1 MCLSFLLIRGI
12 TMFVLTSTDTWFLTV
27 CSFLMLKRVF
37 SQSYQKYSRWH
48 MLKYSKGLYIMLTL
62 FIPAV
67 LFYSY
72 YSFSKSEINDWKLI
86 LIYLL
91 FVGIDVY
98 EFYHQ
103 QFITERFSWLSIK
116 QENVKLKILGV
127 LLVIS
132 ILAFFIAIQIVL

>member
-1 MCLSFLLIRGI
+1 MIGGI
-12 TMFVLTSTDTWFLTV
+12 TMFVLTSTDIWFLMA
-27 CSFLMLKRVF
+27 CSFLMLKKVF
-37 SQSYQKYSRWH
+37 SQSYQRYSHWH
-48 MLKYSKGLYIMLTL
+48 ILKYSKGLYIILTL
-62 FIPAV
+62 FIPFV

-72 YSFSKSEINDWKLI
+72 YSFSKSNINDWKLI

-98 EFYHQ
+98 EFRHQ

-127 LLVIS
+127 LFVIS
-132 ILAFFIAIQIVL
+132 ILAFFIAIQMIL

>member
-1 MCLSFLLIRGI
+1 
-12 TMFVLTSTDTWFLTV
+12 MFVLTSTDTWFLTV

-103 QFITERFSWLSIK
+103 QFITQRFSCLSIK

-132 ILAFFIAIQIVL
+132 ILAFL

>member
-1 MCLSFLLIRGI
+1 M
-12 TMFVLTSTDTWFLTV
+12 
-27 CSFLMLKRVF
+27 
-37 SQSYQKYSRWH
+37 
-48 MLKYSKGLYIMLTL
+48 
-62 FIPAV
+62 
-67 LFYSY
+67 
-72 YSFSKSEINDWKLI
+72 
-86 LIYLL
+86 

>member
-1 MCLSFLLIRGI
+1 MCLSFLLIGGI
-12 TMFVLTSTDTWFLTV
+12 TMFVLTSTDIWFLMT

-132 ILAFFIAIQIVL
+132 ILAFL

>member
-1 MCLSFLLIRGI
+1 MTGGI
-12 TMFVLTSTDTWFLTV
+12 TMFVLTSTDIWFLMA
-27 CSFLMLKRVF
+27 CSFLMLKKVF
-37 SQSYQKYSRWH
+37 SQSYQRYSHWH
-48 MLKYSKGLYIMLTL
+48 ILKYSKGLYIILTL
-62 FIPAV
+62 FIPFV

-72 YSFSKSEINDWKLI
+72 YSFSKSNINDWKLI

-98 EFYHQ
+98 EFRHQ

-127 LLVIS
+127 LFVIS
-132 ILAFFIAIQIVL
+132 ILAFFIAIQMIL